1 MDTLRSA
8 LPALARW
15 AALGAATASL
25 AACYV
30 LPIDPRTGQPVYP
43 APVTSSHDPT
53 RGPVTAAPIIVP
65 PAPPASSTYTARL
78 YPVNEEANKGGLLI
92 AQVSDAH
99 TGRGSFSLS
108 YRGQL
113 MQGDATRVDA
123 GHPGFGRIHNE
134 ALGVSS
140 SRQFAGR
147 RGVANAYGGQGVN
160 AQCEYVITGPAL
172 GTGACVFSDGAKY
185 QMHFGN

>member
-1 MDTLRSA
+1 MSA
-8 LPALARW
+8 
-15 AALGAATASL
+15 AAVTL

-30 LPIDPRTGQPVYP
+30 LPIDPRTGAPVYP
-43 APVTSSHDPT
+43 APITHSHDPT
-53 RGPVTAAPIIVP
+53 RASVTAPAPIVLP
-65 PAPPASSTYTARL
+65 TAPPALSTYTARL
-78 YPVNEEANKGGLLI
+78 YPLNEQANRGGLLV

-99 TGRGSFSLS
+99 TGRGSFSLN

-123 GHPGFGRIHNE
+123 GHPGFGRIHND
-134 ALGVSS
+134 ALGLSAT
-140 SRQFAGR
+140 RAFAGR
-147 RGVANAYGGQGVN
+147 RGVANAFGGQGVN
-160 AQCEYVITGPAL
+160 AQCEYVITGPSQ